1 MPNTKWGEAME
12 RQVKMTEEKRKKG
25 KISRREFIKDAGL
38 IGTTIGSTALLAG
51 ASAKAASAQ
60 GSASTPT
67 PASPV
72 RLEVFDPTGAYE
84 ITKLP
89 PRRLDT
95 LEGKTICEIS
105 VGGAWQYDRTFP
117 LIRELLQKKHPTTK
131 IIPYTEFP
139 IGAVWP
145 DKKTL
150 SLIKGK
156 GCQAAI
162 IGNGG

>member
-1 MPNTKWGEAME
+1 MK
-12 RQVKMTEEKRKKG
+12 RQTRIAEENRKKG
-25 KISRREFIKDAGL
+25 NISRREFIKDAGL
-38 IGTTIGSTALLAG
+38 MGAAIGSTALLAG
-51 ASAKAASAQ
+51 VSVDRASAQ
-60 GSASTPT
+60 GSATTAAPATP
-67 PASPV
+67 V
-72 RLEVFDPTGAYE
+72 KLEVHDPTGAYE
-84 ITKLP
+84 VTKLH

-105 VGGAWQYDRTFP
+105 VGGAWQFERTFP
-117 LIRELLQKKHPTTK
+117 VIRELLQKKYPTTK

-139 IGAVWP
+139 VGAVWP

-150 SLIKGK
+150 ELIKEK

>member
-1 MPNTKWGEAME
+1 ME
-12 RQVKMTEEKRKKG
+12 RQVKMTEEERKKE

-38 IGTTIGSTALLAG
+38 IGAAIGSTALLAG
-51 ASAKAASAQ
+51 PSTETASAQ
-60 GSASTPT
+60 GAASTPA

-72 RLEVFDPTGAYE
+72 TLEVFDPTGGYE
-84 ITKLP
+84 ITKLHP
-89 PRRLDT
+89 ARLNT

-117 LIRELLQKKHPTTK
+117 LIRELLQNKYPTAK
-131 IIPYTEFP
+131 FIPYTEFP
-139 IGAVWP
+139 VGAVWP

-150 SLIKGK
+150 NLIKEK

>member
-1 MPNTKWGEAME
+1 MG
-12 RQVKMTEEKRKKG
+12 RQTKMTEEKRKKRE
-25 KISRREFIKDAGL
+25 ISRREFIKDAGL
-38 IGTTIGSTALLAG
+38 ISAAIGPTALLAG
-51 ASAKAASAQ
+51 ASARTASAQ
-60 GSASTPT
+60 GRASTPI

-72 RLEVFDPTGAYE
+72 RLELFDPTGAYE

-117 LIRELLQKKHPTTK
+117 LIRELLQKKYPTAK

-139 IGAVWP
+139 VGAVWP

-150 SLIKGK
+150 SLIKEK
-156 GCQAAI
+156 GCHAAI